1 MSNGHKI
8 QRAKNRRAFV
18 IDGHSVDGYSATTG
32 ILLRRVYDQ
41 RAFVDGQK
49 PPGQND
55 DGHNVLDLD
64 YTTKHDKFI
73 IMYFWLNADVDTH
86 NLWKE
91 IVKMEQYSAIELCSC
106 RS

>member
-8 QRAKNRRAFV
+8 QRAK
-18 IDGHSVDGYSATTG
+18 IDGLLSSTGILLTG

-49 PPGQND
+49 RHGQND
-55 DGHNVLDLD
+55 DGH
-64 YTTKHDKFI
+64 
-73 IMYFWLNADVDTH
+73 
-86 NLWKE
+86 
-91 IVKMEQYSAIELCSC
+91 